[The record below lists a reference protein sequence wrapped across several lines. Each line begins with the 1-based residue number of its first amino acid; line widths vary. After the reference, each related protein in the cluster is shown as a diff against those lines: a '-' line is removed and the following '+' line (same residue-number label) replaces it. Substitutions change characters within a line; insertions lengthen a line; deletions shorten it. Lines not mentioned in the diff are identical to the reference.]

1 MSGVAVVFC
10 ISTSS
15 GLFWNDFSPQD
26 FLSCFS
32 ADWYCS
38 SAVCVCGS
46 GSNTEKT
53 QTIPAGTTPSLR
65 NFTRQAEFLTS
76 PPFPFLRDI
85 LVLPAAMLF
94 VALS

>member
-1 MSGVAVVFC
+1 MLFGVFVCGVY
-10 ISTSS
+10 
-15 GLFWNDFSPQD
+15 LP
-26 FLSCFS
+26 
-32 ADWYCS
+32 S

-65 NFTRQAEFLTS
+65 NFTSQAEFLTS

-94 VALS
+94 VALTKASLRQSFYAVVQIISEEFF